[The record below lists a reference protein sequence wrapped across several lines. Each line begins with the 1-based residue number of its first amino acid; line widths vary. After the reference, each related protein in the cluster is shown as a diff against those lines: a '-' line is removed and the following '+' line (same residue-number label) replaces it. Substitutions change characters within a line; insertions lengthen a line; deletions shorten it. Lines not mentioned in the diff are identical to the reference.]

1 LLLGIAQPRPAQA
14 TGAEVCAACFASGCA
29 VSCTITGT
37 AQTSAF
43 GVVQAAIALSE
54 QIIFESTGYGALG
67 ATGMVGFPSV
77 VSTISASEANQTGSL
92 VTAIEAA
99 ATTIATEIRR
109 APVNRE
115 LYESAT
121 RQGAVVPSRARE
133 TCSAL
138 DLGSTFD
145 IGGIRRTESV
155 RGWIEDGAKLGGVAN
170 PIRVFPSVR
179 DEDGNINPQAVQARL
194 IGSAS
199 NERLANVLNAAIG
212 PIRDK
217 ARNEGKSVT
226 DYLSAAYWI
235 DDNYRTIPRN
245 PSDPLSSD
253 QLSALVLQL
262 LTASRPSTAE
272 AQRAAATTTADLQSA
287 SVAEINDMRLSVP
300 AAITERFL
308 RLRNAHDAK
317 LGAEDYM
324 KQAMGEMDPNALN
337 INPESDEGFMY
348 LMANHRVRSS
358 DWAAR
363 VAVNSPFDLCQDYAT
378 CQIVQTAA
386 ERLYTKYQTYL
397 AKKDFNLALAQ
408 ALATKLEYEKP

>member
-1 LLLGIAQPRPAQA
+1 ML
-14 TGAEVCAACFASGCA
+14 CSG
-29 VSCTITGT
+29 
-37 AQTSAF
+37 F
-43 GVVQAAIALSE
+43 
-54 QIIFESTGYGALG
+54 
-67 ATGMVGFPSV
+67 
-77 VSTISASEANQTGSL
+77 
-92 VTAIEAA
+92 
-99 ATTIATEIRR
+99 
-109 APVNRE
+109 
-115 LYESAT
+115 
-121 RQGAVVPSRARE
+121 
-133 TCSAL
+133 
-138 DLGSTFD
+138 GSTFD

-155 RGWIEDGAKLGGVAN
+155 RGWIEDGAKLGGGVAN
-170 PIRVFPSVR
+170 PIRVFPPSVR

-324 KQAMGEMDPNALN
+324 KQAMGEMDPNA
-337 INPESDEGFMY
+337 
-348 LMANHRVRSS
+348 
-358 DWAAR
+358 
-363 VAVNSPFDLCQDYAT
+363 
-378 CQIVQTAA
+378 
-386 ERLYTKYQTYL
+386 
-397 AKKDFNLALAQ
+397 
-408 ALATKLEYEKP
+408 